1 MDDPIPVALENGAD
15 RALLLGAKPTL
26 ALGGKRRPRRE
37 DLFLPLKGV
46 FSDGIHLITPSIN
59 KYKPIR
65 SNPLRKL

>member
-37 DLFLPLKGV
+37 DLFLPLTGV
-46 FSDGIHLITPSIN
+46 FSDGIH
-59 KYKPIR
+59 
-65 SNPLRKL
+65 